1 MDAKHI
7 LLIEDDEQF
16 RNYLEEVLKSEGF
29 NVSTAADGQQ
39 GYDSAMENKPDLM
52 ITDLLMPEKDGVRLI
67 TEIKQAYPDLNI
79 IAMSGGQS
87 VFSPAFLEAAQ
98 SLGANYTLDKPF
110 MEDQLLELIEKCLS

>member
-67 TEIKQAYPDLNI
+67 TEIKQSYPDLNI